1 MRNVAPTRASVG
13 RWRVLVPGMRILLYV
28 ASALV
33 LLVGVELYVLTGHT
47 ERFFAWT
54 IQSELTAAF
63 LGAGYLAAVFLE
75 FGSARQELWARARFA
90 VPTVLVF
97 TVLTLVATLNH
108 LDKFHFGSRFPV
120 ASFTT
125 WAWLA
130 IYTFVPVLMVAL
142 LLPQARAP
150 GIDPPRSAPIPL
162 WALVLLGAQ
171 GAVLLLIGAALF
183 LAPDRATYWP
193 WALTPLTA
201 QAVAAW
207 LLGMATAAIHALGEH
222 DLERG
227 RIGAVAFG
235 LFGLLQLI
243 AVARYPGEVAWER
256 PAAWIYIGFVLTFLA
271 PGLLLGVLAR
281 TSRIARP

>member
-1 MRNVAPTRASVG
+1 MLT
-13 RWRVLVPGMRILLYV
+13 PGMRILLYV

-33 LLVGVELYVLTGHT
+33 LLAAGDLFVLTSHT

-63 LGAGYLAAVFLE
+63 LGAGYLAAFYLE
-75 FGSARQELWARARFA
+75 FRSAREELWARARFA
-90 VPTVLVF
+90 VPAVLVF

-108 LDKFHFGSRFPV
+108 LDKFHFGSRFPM

-130 IYTFVPVLMVAL
+130 IYTFVPLLMVVL
-142 LLPQARAP
+142 LLRQARAP
-150 GIDPPRSAPIPL
+150 GIDPPRTVAIPL
-162 WALVLLGAQ
+162 WALVMLGAQ
-171 GAVLLLIGAALF
+171 GAVLLLVGAALF

-227 RIGAVAFG
+227 RIGGVTLG
-235 LFGLLQLI
+235 LFGILQLI
-243 AVARYPGEVAWER
+243 AVVRYPGEVAWER
-256 PAAWIYIGFVLTFLA
+256 PAAWIYIGFVLTLLA
-271 PGLLLGVLAR
+271 SGLLMGF
-281 TSRIARP
+281 SRGRPSAPPLPKMSATGDN